1 MSEAKD
7 NALMTSGPKDIADDR
22 NLTREIQQ
30 IEMNMA
36 LSVLDKFKA
45 KRQLMK
51 SVHQAKLLE
60 INHRLDSYGNYL
72 MAKKD
77 VEAKAI
83 TLEAQKAIMTL
94 ERQQVQMMKDL
105 GLDHSDEVSDTL
117 IKAGNM
123 LQRKLNEVVESPMS
137 EEIKKN
143 TLDNIRRVWDR
154 TNSRIMDSLDSYMD
168 ELYEKENKP
177 AF

>member
-1 MSEAKD
+1 MSDAKE
-7 NALMTSGPKDIADDR
+7 NALMTQGPRDIADER

-30 IEMNMA
+30 IEMNPS
-36 LSVLDKFKA
+36 LNIVDKFKA

-51 SVHQAKLLE
+51 SILHAKQQE

-94 ERQQVQMMKDL
+94 ERQQVQLMKDL

-123 LQRKLNEVVESPMS
+123 LQQKLDEVRVSTMS
-137 EEIKKN
+137 DEIKQV
-143 TLDNIRRVWDR
+143 TLSNIRRVWDR

-168 ELYEKENKP
+168 ELYRKEVKTSI
-177 AF
+177 